1 MTLRTPSTTQSRQA
15 LLDLQ
20 RTKGRLAQNEM
31 RISSGNRLTSPGDD
45 PAAAASILDLGN
57 SIESNTQFVKQA
69 DAAMGFLVSSEDVVA
84 SAINDVMR
92 LQELAVQAQGS
103 SITAAARAAGASE
116 IDSIRTNLLGLANT
130 QVQGKYIFAGTMT
143 QGTVAHPLPF
153 EDAAPPAGPINYW
166 GNSGSISL
174 SVTNTTTVST
184 NIPGDTAFF
193 GTGGQGSGTDL
204 FKVVTD
210 LRDALTTNNVA
221 LLNTATANLQTTL
234 DSLLKV
240 QTELGGRQAGLIDLK
255 ETLTGFNVTLQ
266 GLQNN
271 KQDTDYAKV
280 ATEYSNDTTIQAAT
294 LSILGKA
301 NKTNL
306 FDYLA

>member
-1 MTLRTPSTTQSRQA
+1 MTIRTPSTTQTRQT

-84 SAINDVMR
+84 SAINDVQR

-103 SITAAARAAGASE
+103 SITAASRAAGASE
-116 IDSIRTNLLGLANT
+116 VDSIRTNLLGMANT
-130 QVQGKYIFAGTMT
+130 QVQGKYIFAGTNT
-143 QGTVAHPLPF
+143 QGTAAHPLPF

-184 NIPGDTAFF
+184 NVPGDTAFF
-193 GTGGQGSGTDL
+193 GTGGQGSNTDL

-240 QTELGGRQAGLIDLK
+240 QTDLGGRQAGLINLK
-255 ETLTGFNVTLQ
+255 DTLTGFNVTLQ

-271 KQDTDYAKV
+271 KQDTDYAKA
-280 ATEYSNDTTIQAAT
+280 ATEYSQDNTIQSAT
-294 LSILGKA
+294 LSVLGK
-301 NKTNL
+301 TNRTTL
-306 FDYLA
+306 FDYMA